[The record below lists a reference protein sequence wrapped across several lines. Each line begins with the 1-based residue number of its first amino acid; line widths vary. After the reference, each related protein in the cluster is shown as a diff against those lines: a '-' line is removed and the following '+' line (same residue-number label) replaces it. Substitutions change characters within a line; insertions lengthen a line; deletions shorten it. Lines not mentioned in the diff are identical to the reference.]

1 MLKENE
7 RFDQLIKEGLE
18 IIQNDAVFSFSTD
31 ALLLG
36 HFVPTLKKGRVMD
49 LCSGN
54 GIIPLLLSD
63 GSSCAIDAIEI
74 QPLLADMAKRSV
86 AHNRLDDRIKV
97 YEMDLKEANHLT
109 PSQYDI
115 VTCNP
120 PYFRENQSFQHL
132 KEAHRIA
139 RHEVMCTL
147 DDCTLAARHL
157 LKQGGRLYMVHR
169 ADRLVDCLIS
179 MRSAGME
186 PKKIWN
192 IYSKPEKPHAVT
204 VVIEALKGGKPDCKV
219 MPPFYIYD
227 GNGDYSAEMKE
238 VYYG

>member
-7 RFDQLIKEGLE
+7 RLDQLIKENLQ

-36 HFVPTLKKGRVMD
+36 HFTPKLNKGRVMD

-54 GIIPLLLSD
+54 GIIPLLLSH
-63 GSSCAIDAIEI
+63 GSNYTIDAVEI
-74 QPLLADMAKRSV
+74 QPQLADMARRTVERNGLS
-86 AHNRLDDRIKV
+86 DRITV
-97 YEMDLKEANHLT
+97 YEMDLKEST
-109 PSQYDI
+109 RFIPSQYDI

-120 PYFRENQSFQHL
+120 PYFRANQSFRHL
-132 KEAHRIA
+132 KEAHQIA

-147 DDCTLAARHL
+147 DDCTHAARHL
-157 LKQGGRLYMVHR
+157 LKQGGKLYLVHR
-169 ADRLVDCLIS
+169 ADRLVDCLVS
-179 MRSAGME
+179 MRAADIE
-186 PKKIWN
+186 PKKLWQ
-192 IYSKPEKPHAVT
+192 IYSKPDKPAAVT
-204 VVIEALKGGKPDCKV
+204 VVIEGIKGGKPDCKV

-227 GNGDYSAEMKE
+227 NSGVYSPEMKE